1 MNKQLKI
8 WLFLLFTLTFAKA
21 EVKDVIVFFDGS
33 TAIALIDSIEYDSLK
48 YIDRDTGDTL
58 RIAKKEAYFVY
69 NDFGRMCY
77 YSPSS
82 YLRME
87 FLEEYGGYIRTV
99 NEDTIYYDRIYFD
112 RKMIRPEVALYNENE
127 DLPFIK
133 LPFQDILFVRADG
146 SILKKSV
153 RNGFYTSLMSF
164 SIATVLKINSKY
176 RDGAFF
182 GSALWSGVKSI
193 LPGFTPLENGKQ
205 YHSFTFITPSATI
218 AWMLFDL
225 IFDRRTQYFRPMERD
240 IIFPRSMYKFS
251 INTILNRQIEKIQY
265 RRNEK
270 RKEKEAEEAKEKQSL
285 Y

>member
-8 WLFLLFTLTFAKA
+8 WLLLLFTLTFSKA

-33 TAIALIDSIEYDSLK
+33 TAIALIDSIEFDSLK

-69 NDFGRMCY
+69 NDFGRMFY

-112 RKMIRPEVALYNENE
+112 RKMIRPKVALYHKNE

-133 LPFQDILFVRADG
+133 LPFQDIHFVRADG

-164 SIATVLKINSKY
+164 SISTVLKINSKY

-182 GSALWSGVKSI
+182 GSALWSGVKSV

-270 RKEKEAEEAKEKQSL
+270 RKEKEAEEAKKKQSL

>member
-8 WLFLLFTLTFAKA
+8 WLLLLFTLTFSKA

-33 TAIALIDSIEYDSLK
+33 TAIALIDSIEFDSLK

-69 NDFGRMCY
+69 NDFGRMFY

-112 RKMIRPEVALYNENE
+112 RKMIRPKVALYNENE

-133 LPFQDILFVRADG
+133 LPFQDIHFVRADG

-176 RDGAFF
+176 RDGAFLVQLY
-182 GSALWSGVKSI
+182 GVESKVYYLAL
-193 LPGFTPLENGKQ
+193 N
-205 YHSFTFITPSATI
+205 H
-218 AWMLFDL
+218 
-225 IFDRRTQYFRPMERD
+225 
-240 IIFPRSMYKFS
+240 
-251 INTILNRQIEKIQY
+251 
-265 RRNEK
+265 
-270 RKEKEAEEAKEKQSL
+270 
-285 Y
+285 